1 VDSHPD
7 SVDRRP
13 LSAGGDC
20 PAGGKQRAESVFKGC
35 GRVPAELPPPTGSVP
50 CDFHKAPKPRRGAWL
65 LIRLGS
71 CRFLPADNA
80 INTVILYVLLGIT
93 AGTLSGLIGIGG
105 GVIIVPALVFVFGLS
120 QHAAQ
125 GTTLA
130 LLVPP
135 IGILGAWTY
144 WKQGDVDIRIAAFIC
159 LGFLLGSLL
168 GARVATQL
176 PNLLLGRIFGGAT
189 VLIGLKMLLAR

>member
-20 PAGGKQRAESVFKGC
+20 LLVASSVLRAFSKGV
-35 GRVPAELPPPTGSVP
+35 GAFLPNCTAPTGSVP
-50 CDFHKAPKPRRGAWL
+50 CDFLKVPKPRRGAWL

-71 CRFLPADNA
+71 CRLLPADNA

-135 IGILGAWTY
+135 IGILGAWT
-144 WKQGDVDIRIAAFIC
+144 
-159 LGFLLGSLL
+159 
-168 GARVATQL
+168 
-176 PNLLLGRIFGGAT
+176 
-189 VLIGLKMLLAR
+189 